1 MFWRS
6 FFCIGERKPVEM
18 LLDLFI
24 ILFVAKTRFDI
35 FTGEDLHMITVKE
48 YRGHIRNWEELCE
61 RLELPLDLSREERE
75 EKILIKA
82 YETWGYEM
90 ADHMH
95 GMFAFALWDDEERK
109 LFCLRDHFGTK
120 PFYYYETE
128 DGKLLYGTMIRQI
141 MEQPGF
147 KKELN
152 EEMLQIYLSLTYV
165 AGENT
170 FFRGLK
176 KLMPGHYLI
185 WQNGRLQIERYW
197 TPTFRPDE
205 SRTLEEWADEIHT
218 TIQEIMPEVKTDDE
232 TAESFLSGGVDSSYV
247 LAMSDAEMTDS
258 CGYEEARFD
267 ESGLAK
273 QTADILGRK
282 NSRCLITPEEY
293 FEIVPYVMYNM
304 EQPLGDAS
312 AIAFTIACNATAE
325 HTKLCYSG
333 EGADEFFG
341 GYNMYRNAERYGDNL
356 KTFYVG
362 NTNIMK
368 EDEKKKILKKYDP
381 DVLPIELVQHIY
393 EETEGLDPLTKMSD
407 VDIQIWLEGDIYL
420 NVDKMS
426 TAAGLEIRMPL
437 TDRRIFDI
445 AARMPARFKVNEE
458 QNKVAFRTAAAKVL
472 PDEIAFRKKLGF
484 IVPIRIWMADE
495 RYNGDVRRL
504 FHSDIAEKFFKVDE
518 INAIFDEYVG
528 GNSDNWRKV
537 WTIYTFLVWYEE
549 YFVKR

>member
-1 MFWRS
+1 MSISVGYKREKKQLS
-6 FFCIGERKPVEM
+6 KTKDGDKREVKQM
-18 LLDLFI
+18 I
-24 ILFVAKTRFDI
+24 IVKT
-35 FTGEDLHMITVKE
+35 

-61 RLELPLDLSREERE
+61 RLGIDLTLSREERE
-75 EKILIKA
+75 HEILIKA
-82 YETWGYEM
+82 YQTWGCEM

-95 GMFAFALWDDEERK
+95 GMFAFALWDEEEQK
-109 LFCLRDHFGTK
+109 LFCLRDQFGTK

-128 DGKLLYGTMIRQI
+128 DGELLYGTMIRDI
-141 MEQPGF
+141 IDQPGF

-152 EEMLQIYLSLTYV
+152 EEMLQLYLSLTYV

-176 KLMPGHYLI
+176 KLLPGRYLI
-185 WQNGRLQIERYW
+185 WQDGKLEIHRYW
-197 TPTFRPDE
+197 KPEFHPDE
-205 SRTLEEWADEIHT
+205 SKTLEDWADEIHNT
-218 TIQEIMPEVKTDDE
+218 LKEIMPEVKTADE
-232 TAESFLSGGVDSSYV
+232 KVESFLSGGVDSSYV
-247 LAMSDAEMTDS
+247 LAMSDAEQADS
-258 CGYEEARFD
+258 CGYEEERFD
-267 ESGLAK
+267 ESVLAEK
-273 QTADILGRK
+273 TAQLLGRK
-282 NSRCLITPEEY
+282 FSRSIITPEQ
-293 FEIVPYVMYNM
+293 FFDIVPYVMYNM

-312 AIAFTIACNATAE
+312 AIVFTLGCNATAE
-325 HTKLCYSG
+325 HTKICYSG
-333 EGADEFFG
+333 EGSDEFFG
-341 GYNMYRNAERYGDNL
+341 GYNMYRNAERYGENL
-356 KTFYVG
+356 KNFYVG

-368 EDEKKKILKKYDP
+368 EDEKQKILKKYDP
-381 DVLPIELVQHIY
+381 DVLPIELARGIY

-445 AARMPARFKVNEE
+445 ASRMPSRFKVNEE

-472 PDEIAFRKKLGF
+472 PEEIAFRKKLGF

-495 RYNGDVRRL
+495 RYNQDVQRL
-504 FHSDIAEKFFKVDE
+504 FHSDIAEKFFDVDA
-518 INAIFDEYVG
+518 INEIFDEYVG